1 VRCEC
6 KEEGVSS
13 SLNLNSDRERGE
25 GKQQGAAAGGLAIG
39 GRRALREVGPGNG
52 RAKEGGGA
60 RGLTS
65 H

>member
-6 KEEGVSS
+6 KEEGASS
-13 SLNLNSDRERGE
+13 GLNLKSDRGRGE
-25 GKQQGAAAGGLAIG
+25 GKQKGAAAGGLAIG